1 MRAGM
6 RLITLL
12 VSSMTMAQLTAEKIV
27 IAQRGASGSLPEHT
41 LAAKSMAYAIGA
53 NHIEQD
59 VVMTNDDVLIVLHDI
74 TLDRTTDVAEK
85 FSNRPRGDGRF
96 YVIDFTLKEIR
107 SLSASEDF
115 RIREGEKFQGYEN
128 RFPMNASSF
137 EIPTL

>member
-27 IAQRGASGSLPEHT
+27 IAQRGAIGSLPEHT

-74 TLDRTTDVAEK
+74 TLDRTADVAEK

-96 YVIDFTLKEIR
+96 YAIDFTLKSVIVCLR
-107 SLSASEDF
+107 RFSHSRRRKISRL
-115 RIREGEKFQGYEN
+115 RES
-128 RFPMNASSF
+128 FPH
-137 EIPTL
+137 ECIII